1 MSDMA
6 VHVSWLDAISR
17 RVRER
22 EVNRR
27 VLYGRIRAAGI
38 REYVGNYVA
47 DSIPVL
53 LPELLKMMMGSLI
66 GFWVIGKL
74 LTYIFHTNPSYTFC
88 VLALVYSVQAT
99 YYKHRLTANPSYKI
113 PKCSCASGRKD
124 NTEAVLRSR
133 ESAILGIPNS
143 VLGTALYSALL
154 LLLHG
159 KHVETAMLVAIV
171 TVLVSAY
178 LGYVMV
184 AKIGDLCTN
193 CINIGALNFLILWRL
208 LH

>member
-1 MSDMA
+1 MA
-6 VHVSWLDAISR
+6 VHVSWFDAISR

-27 VLYGRIRAAGI
+27 VLYGRIRVAGI
-38 REYVGNYVA
+38 REYFGNYVA
-47 DSIPVL
+47 DRIPEL

-74 LTYIFHTNPSYTFC
+74 LTYIFHANSSYTFC

-99 YYKHRLTANPSYKI
+99 YYKHRLTASPSYKI
-113 PKCSCASGRKD
+113 PKCSCASGRRD

-133 ESAILGIPNS
+133 ESSILGIPNS
-143 VLGTALYSALL
+143 VFGTAFYSALL

-159 KHVETAMLVAIV
+159 KHAETAMLVAIGA
-171 TVLVSAY
+171 VLMSAY

-193 CINIGALNFLILWRL
+193 CINVGALNILLLWRFL
-208 LH
+208 C